1 MNEGDEVVFSVSLN
15 GVSLNGILSLRCRE
29 VFFILLDAD
38 FLSLVRKIVSLK

>member
-1 MNEGDEVVFSVSLN
+1 MDEGDEVVFS
-15 GVSLNGILSLRCRE
+15 VSLNGILSLRCRE